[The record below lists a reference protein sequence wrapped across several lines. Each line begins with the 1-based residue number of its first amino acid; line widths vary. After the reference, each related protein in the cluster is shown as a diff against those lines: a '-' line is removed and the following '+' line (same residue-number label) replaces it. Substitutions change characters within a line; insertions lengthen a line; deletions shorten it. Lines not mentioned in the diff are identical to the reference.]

1 MGLRLRIKSRHA
13 VNIGKSIVRNEISKA
28 GCELEIISPERIE
41 RDDRRAAPKS
51 DLDTGWGEKC

>member
-1 MGLRLRIKSRHA
+1 MGLRLRIKSQHA
-13 VNIGKSIVRNEISKA
+13 VNIGKSIVRNVGKA

-41 RDDRRAAPKS
+41 RDDRRTAPKS